1 MLGLGKSVK
10 ARLMIALGLMIALL
24 VGIGSQGVLS
34 NQHTQQSIQTIVE
47 KNLQAMIYL
56 ATVRS
61 TFGDNRAIYAEVGTG
76 SLTAEQRQS
85 VETNRQHIDEAWQ
98 GYYPALVTSDAEREA
113 AESYLRAVKSLRELL
128 DSEQATTAEINQSYE
143 EVYDT
148 VTSLYRMARQVT
160 LDNYDRSVTN
170 YETNLNIVIAVI
182 VIGLLVA
189 ILIGWW
195 LSRGILRPL
204 QEATDFSE
212 SLAKGDLGVR
222 LSVKYHDEF
231 GRMLDAMATMRNKL
245 SSVIGEVA
253 RNARSVESVSGE
265 LAASNENLSQ
275 RTQEQA
281 ASLQETAAALE
292 QITHTVTQNADNAAQ
307 ADNLASDVSTQAKKG
322 GEVVS
327 EAITAMEQIDSSSQ
341 KISNI
346 IGMIDEIAFQT
357 NLLALNASVE
367 AARAGEQGRG
377 FAVVAQEVRQL
388 ASRSADA
395 AGEIKHLV
403 SESAERVARGSELV
417 NRSGKRL
424 ANIVTNVAKVTDLV
438 SEIAVASRE
447 QSTGIQQINL
457 AVGEMDSV
465 TQQNA
470 TLVQESTNMAE
481 SLQAQA
487 EQLAREIAF
496 FHDYQE
502 IAATAN
508 RHPPLASA
516 ASPALARSARPA
528 KRAPTET
535 REEVEEWTSF

>member
-1 MLGLGKSVK
+1 MSKLGKSVK
-10 ARLMIALGLMIALL
+10 ARLVIALGLMIALL
-24 VGIGSQGVLS
+24 IGIGGQGVLN

-61 TFGDNRAIYAEVGTG
+61 TFGDNRAIYAEVGTKT
-76 SLTAEQRQS
+76 LTAEQRQN
-85 VETNRQHIDEAWQ
+85 VKANRQRIDEAWQ
-98 GYYPALVTSDAEREA
+98 SYYPALVTSDAEREA
-113 AESYLRAVKSLRELL
+113 AKSYLRAAQSLRELL
-128 DSEQATTAEINQSYE
+128 DSEQATKAAINQRYE
-143 EVYDT
+143 EVYDA

-182 VIGLLVA
+182 AIGLLVA

-204 QEATDFSE
+204 KEATDFSE

-231 GRMLDAMATMRNKL
+231 GRLLDAMAEMRNRL
-245 SSVIGEVA
+245 SSVISEVA
-253 RNARSVESVSGE
+253 RNARSVESISAE
-265 LAASNENLSQ
+265 LAAGNENLSQ

-327 EAITAMEQIDSSSQ
+327 EAISAMQEIDSSSQ

-395 AGEIKHLV
+395 AGEIKQLV
-403 SESAERVARGSELV
+403 SESAQRVARGSELV
-417 NRSGKRL
+417 NRSGETL
-424 ANIVTNVAKVTDLV
+424 ANIVNNVAKVTDLV

-470 TLVQESTNMAE
+470 SLVEESTNVTE
-481 SLQAQA
+481 GLQTQA

-496 FHDYQE
+496 FHGYPE

-508 RHPPLASA
+508 HRPPLASA

-528 KRAPTET
+528 KRTSTEPK
-535 REEVEEWTSF
+535 EEIEEWTSF

>member
-76 SLTAEQRQS
+76 SLNAEQRRS
-85 VETNRQHIDEAWQ
+85 VEANRQRIDEAWQ

-113 AESYLRAVKSLRELL
+113 AKSYLRAVKSLRELL
-128 DSEQATTAEINQSYE
+128 DSEQATKAEINQSYE

-182 VIGLLVA
+182 VIALLVA

-245 SSVIGEVA
+245 SGVISEVA

-417 NRSGKRL
+417 NRSGKTL

-487 EQLAREIAF
+487 EQLAREITF
-496 FHDYQE
+496 FHGYPE

-508 RHPPLASA
+508 HHPPLAS

-528 KRAPTET
+528 KKTTTEPK
-535 REEVEEWTSF
+535 EEIEEWTSF